1 MQGRLR
7 CPTVALTCRS
17 PCCTSA
23 GRSRLSW
30 TAAAPGSWA
39 SRSPALDA
47 PGCHCS
53 PTPTQHFFAAGCLTS
68 QFDFARSEHDLRD
81 GRHSLQLHTPER
93 APARTICIF
102 TQIQK
107 QSAEYRNS
115 QQVIRGFV

>member
-1 MQGRLR
+1 MLDSGPVLPLALLHLR
-7 CPTVALTCRS
+7 WPLAVLLD
-17 PCCTSA
+17 
-23 GRSRLSW
+23 RSR
-30 TAAAPGSWA
+30 PGQRCQVLFA
-39 SRSPALDA
+39 SRRARLSLLADADAALLRRR
-47 PGCHCS
+47 G
-53 PTPTQHFFAAGCLTS
+53 GCLTS